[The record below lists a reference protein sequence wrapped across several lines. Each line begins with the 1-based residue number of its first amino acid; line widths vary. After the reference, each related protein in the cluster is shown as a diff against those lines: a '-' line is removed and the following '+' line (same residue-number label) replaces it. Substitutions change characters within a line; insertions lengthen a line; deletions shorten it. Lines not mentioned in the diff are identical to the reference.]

1 LFEGPAILVSITM
14 PTLTAVLDPRGIDLK
29 ARIVAEFFG
38 NPFLECS
45 AEQLSFRLDASTS
58 EVTQAVADLERC
70 GVVQIDDEVVLF
82 EPAGDLYGDLRDL
95 AAIYRS
101 QSTEAREEV
110 RQLESLARLEESLAV
125 SREEVSAILD
135 VMPLGVFLLDRYG
148 SLIKANGVAHGYL
161 DLEDNAIRSDICSEL
176 DLDIEDLLERSI
188 SKEVYLGRPFSVMT
202 RPFRVQG
209 SDVGIVVTLQDI
221 SDRKRLEA
229 EAERSREAFFSMI
242 RHELKRPLHSID
254 RFLNSV
260 PSDDGLASHAQEA
273 AGHLGGMIDDLLL
286 LARIERDPLAVQPA
300 RDVTIGELFSGWDL
314 GYRDIVT
321 EKEITLTTVVDDTTV
336 ALRIDERRFQQAV
349 GNVIDNAV
357 KFTPRA
363 GKIDLRAE
371 SRDARLSIVVDDS
384 GPGIPP
390 DQRDLVFD
398 RFYQVKSGR
407 SRSDGLGLGLAIS
420 AKVVEAHGGTVSV
433 SDSPLG
439 GARIVLDLP
448 IAAGDHGDRERADQ

>member
-1 LFEGPAILVSITM
+1 M

-45 AEQLSFRLDASTS
+45 AEQLSFRLDASTDD
-58 EVTQAVADLERC
+58 VVQAVADLERC
-70 GVVQIDDEVVLF
+70 GVVQVEDDVVLF

-101 QSTEAREEV
+101 QSSEAREEV

-135 VMPLGVFLLDRYG
+135 VVPLGVLLLDRYG
-148 SLIKANGVAHGYL
+148 SLIKANGVAHSLL
-161 DLEDNAIRSDICSEL
+161 DLEDVDTRTDVCGDL
-176 DLDIEDLLERSI
+176 GLDIEDLLERSV
-188 SKEVYLGRPFSVMT
+188 SSEVYRGRPLSVMT

-260 PSDDGLASHAQEA
+260 PSDGGLASHAQSA
-273 AGHLGGMIDDLLL
+273 AGHLGAMIDDLLL
-286 LARIERDPLAVQPA
+286 LARIERDPLAVQPTHE
-300 RDVTIGELFSGWDL
+300 VTIGELVSGWDL
-314 GYRDIVT
+314 GYRSIASEQD
-321 EKEITLTTVVDDTTV
+321 ITLTTRVEDGTP
-336 ALRIDERRFQQAV
+336 AIRIDERRFQQAV
-349 GNVIDNAV
+349 GNIIDNAI

-363 GKIDLRAE
+363 GTVDVQAE
-371 SRDARLSIVVDDS
+371 CRDARLSIVVDDS

-390 DQRDLVFD
+390 DQRPLVFD
-398 RFYQVKSGR
+398 RFYQVTSG
-407 SRSDGLGLGLAIS
+407 SNRSDGLGLGLAIS
-420 AKVVEAHGGTVSV
+420 ARVIEAHGGSIRVT
-433 SDSPLG
+433 DSPLG
-439 GARIVLDLP
+439 GARFVLEFPLGQDAPGL
-448 IAAGDHGDRERADQ
+448 DSERVTA